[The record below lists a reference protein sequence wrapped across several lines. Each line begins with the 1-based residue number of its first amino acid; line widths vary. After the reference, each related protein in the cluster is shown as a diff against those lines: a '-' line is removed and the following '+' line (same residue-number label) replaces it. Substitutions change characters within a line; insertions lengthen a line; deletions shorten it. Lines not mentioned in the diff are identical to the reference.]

1 MIDEHEWRS
10 ILQVAKD
17 GTFSAAAKHLYISQP
32 SLSQC
37 IKKVETELGA
47 RLFDRTQNPLVLTS
61 AGKIYVRQAK
71 EILRI
76 QKALVQEVADLSEL
90 RTGSLTI
97 GSSRTRSACFLLNPL
112 VAFHQ
117 KYPGIQIFVREA
129 PVRTLEENAASGDV
143 DFALL
148 YGTSGRRDLISL
160 PLCREHVLLA
170 VPKTHPLAAMR
181 QKESSI
187 ELPRISFSAMSDESF
202 IKLQPFR
209 QMADVFDKLCEATKV
224 RPHVVFEAN
233 SIIEAAELC
242 AAGMGAT
249 LVTDMLARSWR
260 WRQEAVFFALEEDI
274 AERELLAVYN
284 KKRRLSL
291 AAQKFIEFLRTE

>member
-37 IKKVETELGA
+37 IKKVETELGV
-47 RLFDRTQNPLVLTS
+47 RLFDRSQTPLTLTP
-61 AGKIYVRQAK
+61 AGKIYVRQAR

-76 QKALVQEVADLSEL
+76 QKSLVQEVADLSEL

-97 GSSRTRSACFLLNPL
+97 GSSRTRSACFLIKPL

-117 KYPGIQIFVREA
+117 QYPGIHLSVREA
-129 PVRTLEENAASGDV
+129 PVRTLEEYAASGDV

-148 YGTSGRRDLISL
+148 YGTSGRRDLVSI
-160 PLCREHVLLA
+160 PLCRERILLA
-170 VPKTHPLAAMR
+170 VPKTHPLAAR
-181 QKESSI
+181 KSENPAV
-187 ELPRISFSAMSDESF
+187 LPRISFAELSDEPF

-209 QMADVFDKLCEATKV
+209 QMADVFDKLCLKTGTE
-224 RPHVVFEAN
+224 PHVIFEAN

-242 AAGMGAT
+242 ASGLGAT
-249 LVTDMLARSWR
+249 LVTDMLVRSWR
-260 WRQEAVFFALEEDI
+260 WREEAVFFELEEEV
-274 AERELLAVYN
+274 AERELLAVYS
-284 KKRRLSL
+284 KRRHLSL
-291 AAQKFIEFLRTE
+291 AAQKFIEFLRVE

>member
-37 IKKVETELGA
+37 IKKVETELGV
-47 RLFDRTQNPLVLTS
+47 RLFDRSQTPLTLTP

-71 EILRI
+71 EIFRI
-76 QKALVQEVADLSEL
+76 QKSLVQEVADLSEL

-97 GSSRTRSACFLLNPL
+97 GSSRTRSACFLLKPL

-117 KYPGIQIFVREA
+117 RYPGIQLSVREA
-129 PVRTLEENAASGDV
+129 PVRTLEEYAASGDV

-148 YGTSGRRDLISL
+148 YGTSGRRDLVSI
-160 PLCREHVLLA
+160 PLCREHILLA
-170 VPKTHPLAAMR
+170 VPKSHPLASRKSENPSA
-181 QKESSI
+181 
-187 ELPRISFSAMSDESF
+187 LPRVSFAEMSDEPF

-209 QMADVFDKLCEATKV
+209 QMSDAFDKLCARTGAE
-224 RPHVVFEAN
+224 PHVIFEAN

-249 LVTDMLARSWR
+249 LVTDMIMRSWR
-260 WRQEAVFFALEEDI
+260 WREEAAFLELEEKID
-274 AERELLAVYN
+274 ERELLAVYS
-284 KKRRLSL
+284 KRRRLSL
-291 AAQKFIEFLRTE
+291 AAQKFVDFLRAE